1 MTARGQAPFTLFQP
15 DASLS
20 PRLLKLCNLEALPG
34 KSVVR
39 GNKSQKPR
47 KSVQDTSKN
56 HLVRIPSVDSQYCHC
71 TVMNDLAVP
80 APLPYSASAMHF
92 GFLTN
97 THTGYILCT
106 RQSSGSCNRPS
117 KRESG
122 DGQGNQPINTY
133 AELVRSKAGL
143 QIQERVVIAQEMKQ
157 LIGWCGPPE

>member
-1 MTARGQAPFTLFQP
+1 MCALDLNTRITLWFWKTLSHYFFDSLSSDFLFSHSRIPTGCISHPLIFPMSICFWFTFTYFYSIHFCSLFMTARGQAPFTLFQP

-71 TVMNDLAVP
+71 TVMNDDPAVP
-80 APLPYSASAMHF
+80 APLPYSE
-92 GFLTN
+92 
-97 THTGYILCT
+97 
-106 RQSSGSCNRPS
+106 P
-117 KRESG
+117 KE
-122 DGQGNQPINTY
+122 
-133 AELVRSKAGL
+133 KA
-143 QIQERVVIAQEMKQ
+143 
-157 LIGWCGPPE
+157 